1 MTRPLRLAFV
11 ADIHHGANSFTKIGT
26 AALPLMDEFR
36 RFVTEAQPDAVIDL
50 GDRISDVDHA
60 TDLRLELEVA
70 AAFAP
75 IAAPR
80 FHLCGNHDRDH
91 LSVAENEE
99 ILGLALGHRTVDLG
113 DWRLVLW
120 AADSQ
125 IHRPGGFVLREAD
138 LIWLA
143 ATVEA
148 ADRPLVVMSHV
159 PVSGHAQIGNYYF
172 ERNPASSTYPGA
184 ERVRAVLA
192 RAKVPMVCI
201 AGHVHW
207 NTLTTVDGIPHLTL
221 QSLTES
227 FTTMPGPAGAF
238 ALLELGETMAWTVH
252 GTDPFSARIAAAQTL
267 KRWMTPLQPFEE
279 HPELRQRRLVS
290 AVQLDTAATA
300 QLGSKVGTAAE

>member
-1 MTRPLRLAFV
+1 MTRSLRLAFV
-11 ADIHHGANSFTKIGT
+11 ADIHHGEDHFTKVGS
-26 AALPLMDEFR
+26 AALSLTGEFR
-36 RFVTEAQPDAVIDL
+36 RFVAETRPDAVIDL

-60 TDLRLELEVA
+60 TDLRLEREVA
-70 AAFAP
+70 EAFAP
-75 IAAPR
+75 ITAPR
-80 FHLCGNHDRDH
+80 FHICGNHDRDH

-99 ILGLALGHRTVDLG
+99 ILGQPLGHRTVDLG

-120 AADSQ
+120 AADSR

-143 ATVEA
+143 ATIEA

-159 PVSGHAQIGNYYF
+159 PVSGHGQTGNYYF

-207 NTLTTVDGIPHLTL
+207 NTLTTVDAIPHFTL

-227 FTTMPGPAGAF
+227 FTTLPEPAGAF
-238 ALLELGETMAWTVH
+238 ALLELGDTIAWTVH
-252 GTDPFSARIAAAQTL
+252 GQDPFTARIDAEQTL
-267 KRWMTPLQPFEE
+267 RRWMTLLQPFDE
-279 HPELRQRRLVS
+279 HPELRQRRLAS
-290 AVQLDTAATA
+290 TA
-300 QLGSKVGTAAE
+300 LIGVAAPA